1 MAVVL
6 FNKDGQ
12 SKICNEFSYLHL
24 LEQGWFYTPEE
35 CYVEEKQD
43 ESDETG
49 PEETPG
55 EEELETEEEITK
67 VVVWIPNP
75 DFGPPR
81 LSDNE
86 IRAAAKE
93 AGISHWHTKSI
104 DRLENELKDLENAER
119 S

>member
-24 LEQGWFYTPEE
+24 LEDGWYYTQKEAEE
-35 CYVEEKQD
+35 AEKNKKD
-43 ESDETG
+43 EKDKEAS
-49 PEETPG
+49 
-55 EEELETEEEITK
+55 
-67 VVVWIPNP
+67 
-75 DFGPPR
+75 
-81 LSDNE
+81 NE
-86 IRAAAKE
+86 NDLRAAAKE